1 MAKPDSSFKYRIGQW
16 VTPRPPADRP
26 PAGRFEVVSQL
37 LQATPSGPQRFYY
50 LRRTEQSDRG
60 SAASSPT
67 LRLLEE
73 QVAPLGQKGQAD
85 PDGRPPARPGASSP
99 HGRR

>member
-1 MAKPDSSFKYRIGQW
+1 MAKPDSSFKYRIGQC
-16 VTPRPPADRP
+16 VTPTADRP
-26 PAGRFEVVSQL
+26 QAGRFEVVSQL

-73 QVAPLGQKGQAD
+73 QLAPLGQKG
-85 PDGRPPARPGASSP
+85 
-99 HGRR
+99 

>member
-1 MAKPDSSFKYRIGQW
+1 MAKPDSSFKYRIGQC
-16 VTPRPPADRP
+16 VTPKP

-37 LQATPSGPQRFYY
+37 LQATPNGPQRFYY

-73 QVAPLGQKGQAD
+73 QVAPLGQKD
-85 PDGRPPARPGASSP
+85 
-99 HGRR
+99 

>member
-1 MAKPDSSFKYRIGQW
+1 MAKPDSSFKYRIGQC

-26 PAGRFEVVSQL
+26 QAGRFEVVSQL

-50 LRRTEQSDRG
+50 LRQTEQSDQE
-60 SAASSPT
+60 SDSPAYT

-73 QVAPLGQKGQAD
+73 QLAPLGQKG
-85 PDGRPPARPGASSP
+85 
-99 HGRR
+99 